1 MCVMN
6 RMITLGVLTAL
17 ALPFTGTKT
26 KLSEGEQKQEIEDL
40 SIILEEDSRL
50 THPYKDRI
58 IGWSYDGYYEDDDN
72 VVIQDKWHAV
82 FPEDIPMGDDW
93 DEDLP
98 TKRGEGTYKPGKKEK
113 RMWYWMIET
122 KCKRAPNTNKTKKTN
137 TF

>member
-40 SIILEEDSRL
+40 SIILEEDPRL

-72 VVIQDKWHAV
+72 VVKQDKWHAV

-98 TKRGEGTYKPGKKEK
+98 TKRREGTYKPGKQEK
-113 RMWYWMIET
+113 GIWYWKFEP
-122 KCKRAPNTNKTKKTN
+122 KDKSAPNTNKTNKTN